1 MSKPGQALENYNRDL
16 VQLIGGFKK
25 KATNIATTIE
35 MTEKEKGRV
44 EEELASLTTT
54 LGELNTKLD
63 VQRELKIKTDET
75 VKKTE
80 YTYMKILENS
90 LDLLTSLKEHKEQ

>member
-1 MSKPGQALENYNRDL
+1 MSKPGQARENYNRDL
-16 VQLIGGFKK
+16 VQLIGEFKK
-25 KATNIATTIE
+25 KAVNIATTIE

>member
-1 MSKPGQALENYNRDL
+1 MSKPGHALENYNRDL
-16 VQLIGGFKK
+16 VKLIGEFKK
-25 KATNIATTIE
+25 KAVNIATTIE

-44 EEELASLTTT
+44 EKELEDLTTT
-54 LGELNTKLD
+54 LSKLNTKLD

-80 YTYMKILENS
+80 YTYMQILENS
-90 LDLLTSLKEHKEQ
+90 LDLLTSLKEQ

>member
-16 VQLIGGFKK
+16 VKLIGEFKK
-25 KATNIATTIE
+25 KAVNIATTIE

-44 EEELASLTTT
+44 EKELEDLTTT
-54 LGELNTKLD
+54 LSKLNTKLD

-80 YTYMKILENS
+80 HAYMQILENS
-90 LDLLTSLKEHKEQ
+90 PDLLTSLKEQ

>member
-1 MSKPGQALENYNRDL
+1 MSKPGHALENYNRDL
-16 VQLIGGFKK
+16 VKLIGEFKK
-25 KATNIATTIE
+25 KAVNIATTIE

-44 EEELASLTTT
+44 EKELEDLTTT
-54 LGELNTKLD
+54 LSKLNTKLD

-80 YTYMKILENS
+80 HAYMQILENS
-90 LDLLTSLKEHKEQ
+90 LDLLTSLKEQ

>member
-16 VQLIGGFKK
+16 VKLIGEFKK
-25 KATNIATTIE
+25 KAVNIATTIE

-90 LDLLTSLKEHKEQ
+90 LDLLTSLKEQ

>member
-16 VQLIGGFKK
+16 VKLIGEFKK
-25 KATNIATTIE
+25 KAVNIATTIE

-44 EEELASLTTT
+44 EKELEDLTTT
-54 LGELNTKLD
+54 LSKLNTKLD

-80 YTYMKILENS
+80 HAYMQILENS
-90 LDLLTSLKEHKEQ
+90 LDLLTSLKEQ

>member
-16 VQLIGGFKK
+16 VKLIGEFKK
-25 KATNIATTIE
+25 KAVNIATTIE

-80 YTYMKILENS
+80 HAYMQILENS
-90 LDLLTSLKEHKEQ
+90 LDLLTSLKEQ